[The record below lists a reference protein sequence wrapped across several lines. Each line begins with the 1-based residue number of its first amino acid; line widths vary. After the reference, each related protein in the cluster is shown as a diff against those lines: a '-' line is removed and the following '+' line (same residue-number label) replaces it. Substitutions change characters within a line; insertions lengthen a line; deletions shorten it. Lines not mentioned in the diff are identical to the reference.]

1 MNEIILIADLTHTG
15 SKSYSPNL
23 IPYPIG
29 SIKSHL
35 LEYSDYSSKL
45 SVEIFKD
52 PQRFIDAFLEK
63 KPKVVGFGNYVW
75 NLELSTDLAKEIK
88 SINPETL
95 IVFGGPNFPLENNS
109 REEWLRKRPFVDI
122 YVVGDGEESFTKIV
136 DAWYETHNTDKVK
149 QKEIPG
155 CYSLVNDKLHKTGE
169 FSPRIEDLDKIPY
182 HILKDILINF

>member
-155 CYSLVNDKLHKTGE
+155 CIHLLMINYIKQGNLVQEL
-169 FSPRIEDLDKIPY
+169 KIWTKSHH